1 MQERSEALFRTALV
15 ALKTLDSRCTR
26 GKQVELEANI
36 QVPARP
42 SACISISSPMVYTPP
57 PCALWLSG
65 LPAACCTPPP
75 LPRDSNKVIPRGLPF
90 CMPAHLGFFAFCG
103 DVTPGLY
110 PPPCPKTG
118 QVPKKCGSTRGW
130 SLDKPAKPRFLHM
143 KKMHYMGLK
152 CIPRTYMRRRRRKN
166 FGY

>member
-57 PCALWLSG
+57 MCTVAVWSAGCMLH
-65 LPAACCTPPP
+65 PAPPP
-75 LPRDSNKVIPRGLPF
+75 PR
-90 CMPAHLGFFAFCG
+90 
-103 DVTPGLY
+103 
-110 PPPCPKTG
+110 
-118 QVPKKCGSTRGW
+118 
-130 SLDKPAKPRFLHM
+130 
-143 KKMHYMGLK
+143 LK
-152 CIPRTYMRRRRRKN
+152 
-166 FGY
+166 